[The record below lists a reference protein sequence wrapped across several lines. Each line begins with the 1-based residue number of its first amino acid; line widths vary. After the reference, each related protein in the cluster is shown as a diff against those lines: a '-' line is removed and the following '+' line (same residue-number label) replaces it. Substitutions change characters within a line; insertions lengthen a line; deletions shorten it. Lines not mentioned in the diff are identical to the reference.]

1 MYFVRKGLEQKGTQL
16 RKALAFFREMRY
28 NTINRTHVLFCAVYK
43 EKIPGFGVPGLAR
56 SKKETG
62 QNSREAKKNRQRAGR
77 YMTEWG
83 ENDDGKI
90 QYGRGRR
97 ESEVRR
103 GRT

>member
-1 MYFVRKGLEQKGTQL
+1 MRCILSEKAWNRKALN

-83 ENDDGKI
+83 EKNDRKI
-90 QYGRGRR
+90 RC
-97 ESEVRR
+97 